1 LINQE
6 IRNEGIKTV
15 EIVRIAPVVII
26 PTQAESTFGGNTIK
40 K

>member
-6 IRNEGIKTV
+6 IRNERTKIV

-26 PTQAESTFGGNTIK
+26 PTLAESTFGGNTTK